1 MIGTLRG
8 FGFKQW
14 FLLILNTVLVAA
26 TIASAVGLSVVSN
39 TLGSVRRADAF
50 RGESDMRFAQI
61 ACFLPVGKG
70 KEESDILSFRQTLG
84 YQAYGTVSGGTGE
97 RQPLYRRVQH

>member
-1 MIGTLRG
+1 MCIRDRAIDAAIEEASGYLGAYDRKKIFGTEG
-8 FGFKQW
+8 
-14 FLLILNTVLVAA
+14 
-26 TIASAVGLSVVSN
+26 VSN

-70 KEESDILSFRQTLG
+70 KEESDILSFRQTLDT
-84 YQAYGTVSGGTGE
+84 QLMEQSLGTKIWAGSN
-97 RQPLYRRVQH
+97 